1 MALIKSISGTRG
13 TIGGKP
19 GENFTAQDIVES
31 AAAYAHWLQLH
42 YEKPKVV
49 LGRDARISGEIV
61 AEIVIGTLRMTG
73 IHVIDLGLSTTPTV
87 AMAVAIESAQ
97 GGIIITASHNPKQWN
112 ALKFLNDRGEFI
124 SAANGAAILS
134 IIENKEVEYAKI
146 EELGEIHKK
155 VGYIQKHIDHIL
167 ELEEVELELVKSKNY
182 KIVVDC
188 INSTGALSIVPLLE
202 QMGCEVIA
210 IHDEVHGKF
219 AHNPEPLPENL
230 TDLSA
235 AVLKNKAHLGI
246 AVDPDVDRLALVC
259 EDGEMFGEEYTL
271 VAISDYILS
280 FHGKG
285 NTVSNLSSTQALK
298 VVTESH
304 GGNYYASAVGEVNVV
319 AKMKEVNAIIGGE
332 GNGGII
338 FPALHYG
345 RDAMVGVALFLSQ
358 LAKLN
363 KAVSSLRLQYPN
375 FTIIKD
381 KIQLNPELDIH
392 LLIEKLKLKYHRYEQ
407 NTEDGLKIFVDDNW
421 IHLRSSNTEPIIRI
435 YTESALVVTAENLA
449 KKIKQ
454 DISEIMKEN

>member
-1 MALIKSISGTRG
+1 VALIKSISGTRG

-49 LGRDARISGEIV
+49 LGRDARISGELV

-167 ELEEVELELVKSKNY
+167 ELEEVDIELVKSKNY

-230 TDLSA
+230 TDYC
-235 AVLKNKAHLGI
+235 
-246 AVDPDVDRLALVC
+246 R
-259 EDGEMFGEEYTL
+259 
-271 VAISDYILS
+271 
-280 FHGKG
+280 
-285 NTVSNLSSTQALK
+285 
-298 VVTESH
+298 
-304 GGNYYASAVGEVNVV
+304 
-319 AKMKEVNAIIGGE
+319 
-332 GNGGII
+332 
-338 FPALHYG
+338 
-345 RDAMVGVALFLSQ
+345 
-358 LAKLN
+358 
-363 KAVSSLRLQYPN
+363 
-375 FTIIKD
+375 
-381 KIQLNPELDIH
+381 
-392 LLIEKLKLKYHRYEQ
+392 
-407 NTEDGLKIFVDDNW
+407 
-421 IHLRSSNTEPIIRI
+421 
-435 YTESALVVTAENLA
+435 
-449 KKIKQ
+449 
-454 DISEIMKEN
+454 

>member
-49 LGRDARISGEIV
+49 LGRDARISGELV

-167 ELEEVELELVKSKNY
+167 ELEEVDLELVKSKNY

-202 QMGCEVIA
+202 QMGCEVIS

-280 FHGKG
+280 IHGKG

-363 KAVSSLRLQYPN
+363 KAVSSLRSQYPN

-421 IHLRSSNTEPIIRI
+421 IHLRASNTEPIIRI